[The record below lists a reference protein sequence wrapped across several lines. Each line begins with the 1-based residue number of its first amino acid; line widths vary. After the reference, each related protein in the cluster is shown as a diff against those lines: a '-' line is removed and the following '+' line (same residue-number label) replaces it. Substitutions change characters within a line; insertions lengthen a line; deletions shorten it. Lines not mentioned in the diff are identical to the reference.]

1 MADRVQADECGC
13 GAHPPRTCHECHML
27 ILVGT
32 HVVRCRFCGLLFHG
46 RCMSD
51 ADPRRCRED
60 APDAID

>member
-1 MADRVQADECGC
+1 
-13 GAHPPRTCHECHML
+13 ML